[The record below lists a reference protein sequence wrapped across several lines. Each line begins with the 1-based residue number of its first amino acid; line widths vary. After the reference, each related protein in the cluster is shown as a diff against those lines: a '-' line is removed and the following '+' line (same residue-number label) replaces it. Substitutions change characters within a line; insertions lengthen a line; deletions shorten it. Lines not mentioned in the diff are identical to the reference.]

1 MIPEDAKLRSTTSG
15 SNDTVP
21 FYMTEF
27 EQLMMEANAVLSR
40 YVLDAIG
47 YLQFTFGW
55 ALDVMRPVTDDWCF
69 FFDDYEAYTHDTTW
83 TYRHC

>member
-1 MIPEDAKLRSTTSG
+1 MSRGSPFFWVKYMIPEDAKLRFTDSG
-15 SNDTVP
+15 NYDTVP

-47 YLQFTFGW
+47 
-55 ALDVMRPVTDDWCF
+55 
-69 FFDDYEAYTHDTTW
+69 
-83 TYRHC
+83 

>member
-1 MIPEDAKLRSTTSG
+1 MIPEDAKLRFTDSG
-15 SNDTVP
+15 NYDTVP

-47 YLQFTFGW
+47 
-55 ALDVMRPVTDDWCF
+55 
-69 FFDDYEAYTHDTTW
+69 
-83 TYRHC
+83 